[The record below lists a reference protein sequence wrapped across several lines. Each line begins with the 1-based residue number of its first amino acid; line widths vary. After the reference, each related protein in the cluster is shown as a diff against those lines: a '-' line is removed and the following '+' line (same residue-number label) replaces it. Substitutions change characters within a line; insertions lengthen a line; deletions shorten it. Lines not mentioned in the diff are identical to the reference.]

1 MQTMFAERVKE
12 ILSCGK
18 IWREKQ
24 TICLS
29 FPYFKH
35 KMMIFY
41 YEVALFQ
48 GETHYHGQVG
58 AKGLSKLTMSHTK
71 PQGIPGGSCERTLPT
86 CGPSHI

>member
-1 MQTMFAERVKE
+1 MQMMFAERVKG

-24 TICLS
+24 IICLS

-48 GETHYHGQVG
+48 GETQYHVLCPHV
-58 AKGLSKLTMSHTK
+58 AHHTSS
-71 PQGIPGGSCERTLPT
+71 PILG
-86 CGPSHI
+86 

>member
-1 MQTMFAERVKE
+1 MFAERVKE

-18 IWREKQ
+18 IWKEKQ

-35 KMMIFY
+35 KMMILY

-48 GETHYHGQVG
+48 GETDYHGRVG
-58 AKGLSKLTMSHTK
+58 GLYFQNPAENIWFCK
-71 PQGIPGGSCERTLPT
+71 TLFT
-86 CGPSHI
+86 DASSNIDKC